1 MHKVVFVV
9 DRKDL
14 DYQTTKEFNSFC
26 SGSVDGTTNTRT
38 LVSQL
43 AGDQK
48 LIVTT
53 IQKLNTAIIK
63 EHYTKG
69 IEHLRN
75 ERVVFIFDEYH
86 RSQFGKR
93 TTKMLFGDV
102 LHRYVITDAI
112 RDENVLKFSVE
123 YIRTFKRKVCIVDYI
138 IANHDKKTHNK
149 KYTAIFCVS
158 GVPQLIEYYRLFK
171 ERREAGVHDLK
182 VATIFSYQA
191 NEEDKDAVG
200 FIDEIDDD
208 EVSSEPTYNTQH
220 SRDALEEFDRFMKK
234 ERVYKF
240 YMLCEEE
247 QLDDKMTKTLI
258 KDCIYTDKEPLRDDI
273 VKVMHYRPALKNCK
287 SVTERIATRITD
299 FVETFVD
306 GV

>member
-86 RSQFGKR
+86 RS
-93 TTKMLFGDV
+93 
-102 LHRYVITDAI
+102 
-112 RDENVLKFSVE
+112 
-123 YIRTFKRKVCIVDYI
+123 
-138 IANHDKKTHNK
+138 
-149 KYTAIFCVS
+149 
-158 GVPQLIEYYRLFK
+158 
-171 ERREAGVHDLK
+171 
-182 VATIFSYQA
+182 
-191 NEEDKDAVG
+191 
-200 FIDEIDDD
+200 
-208 EVSSEPTYNTQH
+208 
-220 SRDALEEFDRFMKK
+220 
-234 ERVYKF
+234 
-240 YMLCEEE
+240 
-247 QLDDKMTKTLI
+247 
-258 KDCIYTDKEPLRDDI
+258 
-273 VKVMHYRPALKNCK
+273 
-287 SVTERIATRITD
+287 
-299 FVETFVD
+299 
-306 GV
+306 